1 MACAADAVRTDSMTI
16 PGNPKQFARDIAD
29 GFFVFNQATCRQF
42 TPAELRSIYRLL
54 EQVAREIRGEQI
66 PLEDVVEIQKKNMRL
81 SRANN
86 SLLFIRN
93 HAKRH
98 GVVL

>member
-1 MACAADAVRTDSMTI
+1 MTI

-29 GFFVFNQATCRQF
+29 GFFVFNQSTCRQF
-42 TPAELRSIYRLL
+42 TPGELRSIYRLL

-66 PLEDVVEIQKKNMRL
+66 PLEEVVEIQKKNLRL

-93 HAKRH
+93 HAKRYSI
-98 GVVL
+98 VL

>member
-1 MACAADAVRTDSMTI
+1 MTI

-42 TPAELRSIYRLL
+42 APGELRSIYRLL
-54 EQVAREIRGEQI
+54 EQVAREIRSEQI
-66 PLEDVVEIQKKNMRL
+66 PLEAVIEIQKKNMRL

-93 HAKRH
+93 HAKRY
-98 GVVL
+98 GIVL

>member
-1 MACAADAVRTDSMTI
+1 MSI

-42 TPAELRSIYRLL
+42 SPGELRNIYRLL
-54 EQVAREIRGEQI
+54 EQVAREIRAEQV
-66 PLEDVVEIQKKNMRL
+66 PLEEVIELQRKNMRL

-86 SLLFIRN
+86 SLLFIRS
-93 HAKRH
+93 HAKRN

>member
-1 MACAADAVRTDSMTI
+1 MTI

-29 GFFVFNQATCRQF
+29 GFFVFNRSTCRQF

-54 EQVAREIRGEQI
+54 EQVAREIRSETI
-66 PLEDVVEIQKKNMRL
+66 ALDLVVEIQKKNMRL
-81 SRANN
+81 TRANN

-93 HAKRH
+93 HAKRY
-98 GVVL
+98 GLVL

>member
-1 MACAADAVRTDSMTI
+1 MTI

-42 TPAELRSIYRLL
+42 TPQELRSIYRLL
-54 EQVAREIRGEQI
+54 ELVAREIRAEQL
-66 PLEDVVEIQKKNMRL
+66 PLDAVIEIQKKNMRL
-81 SRANN
+81 ARANN
-86 SLLFIRN
+86 ALLFIRN
-93 HAKRH
+93 HAKRY

>member
-1 MACAADAVRTDSMTI
+1 MTI

-42 TPAELRSIYRLL
+42 TPQELRGVYRLL
-54 EQVAREIRGEQI
+54 ELVAREIRAEQI
-66 PLEDVVEIQKKNMRL
+66 PLEAVVEIQKKNMRL
-81 SRANN
+81 GRANN

-93 HAKRH
+93 HAKRY
-98 GVVL
+98 GIML

>member
-1 MACAADAVRTDSMTI
+1 M
-16 PGNPKQFARDIAD
+16 
-29 GFFVFNQATCRQF
+29 
-42 TPAELRSIYRLL
+42 
-54 EQVAREIRGEQI
+54 AREIRAEQI
-66 PLEDVVEIQKKNMRL
+66 PLEAVIEIQKKNMRL

-93 HAKRH
+93 HAKRY

>member
-1 MACAADAVRTDSMTI
+1 MTI
-16 PGNPKQFARDIAD
+16 PGNPKQFARDIAE

-54 EQVAREIRGEQI
+54 EQVAREIRGEQL

-93 HAKRH
+93 HAKRY